1 MGDADV
7 LGIAER
13 ASGDFLE
20 HSRGLSKLAAIAAAK
35 NLRHTSFSSSSAF
48 ALRAYL

>member
-13 ASGDFLE
+13 AAGDFLG
-20 HSRGLSKLAAIAAAK
+20 HSRGLSKLAAIAPAK
-35 NLRHTSFSSSSAF
+35 HLRHTSFSSPSAF
-48 ALRAYL
+48 AV